1 MSKEAIDA
9 KLKKIG
15 ELSKESSEL
24 ALDLFHLLTT
34 QPDAT
39 KKLMDLA
46 GDLQS
51 HLYSCKDL
59 VARQIPQQMESGE
72 DDLEPDGAQGARGK
86 RDRPLAVSF
95 PLGGEGDKLDDDL
108 FR

>member
-1 MSKEAIDA
+1 MSKEAIDT

-51 HLYSCKDL
+51 HLYSCTDL

-72 DDLEPDGAQGARGK
+72 DDHEQGSGAKPAHRSLGDGI
-86 RDRPLAVSF
+86 
-95 PLGGEGDKLDDDL
+95 DDDEL
-108 FR
+108 FG

>member
-1 MSKEAIDA
+1 MSKEAIDT

-24 ALDLFHLLTT
+24 ALDLFHLLTI
-34 QPDAT
+34 QPEAT

-72 DDLEPDGAQGARGK
+72 DDPEPGESRGSGAKPAHRSLGDGI
-86 RDRPLAVSF
+86 
-95 PLGGEGDKLDDDL
+95 DDDEL
-108 FR
+108 